1 MRELDRL
8 RRGLEATLDGDP
20 WYGLAVAA
28 ILDGV
33 SAEGAAARPIP
44 EAHSIWELVLH
55 MTSWV
60 NETNRRLRGGGH
72 AEPVEG
78 DWPAV
83 GELTA
88 ASWQAAR
95 AALAT
100 AHGTLAATLTSMDV
114 GELEHQIGTQVD
126 AAGQPVT
133 RYQTILGLLQHDAY
147 HAGQIALL
155 KKALTLSQRSAR

>member
-60 NETNRRLRGGGH
+60 NEANRRLRGGGH
-72 AEPVEG
+72 AEPEG
-78 DWPAV
+78 RDRQKAWFLDNPPAR
-83 GELTA
+83 GRCRP
-88 ASWQAAR
+88 S
-95 AALAT
+95 
-100 AHGTLAATLTSMDV
+100 G
-114 GELEHQIGTQVD
+114 
-126 AAGQPVT
+126 
-133 RYQTILGLLQHDAY
+133 LG
-147 HAGQIALL
+147 
-155 KKALTLSQRSAR
+155 S